1 MISGQSAM
9 CHNFL
14 ASTLDQRCPA
24 TGGCVGLVV
33 VRINK
38 HLWCVLYHW
47 VKADPGAPPPPPSPL
62 CLSALAP
69 AFQLRRRPGV
79 VTWTSPTRGNQKH
92 GLHVGSRQS
101 FIPSFISAEAVAT
114 LRRLDHVCRAALLV
128 FVCFPEISLI
138 TAPGWE
144 IALWLIN
151 PN

>member
-1 MISGQSAM
+1 MADLPLYI
-9 CHNFL
+9 
-14 ASTLDQRCPA
+14 CPPTSFPA
-24 TGGCVGLVV
+24 PEEDGGSD
-33 VRINK
+33 REF
-38 HLWCVLYHW
+38 
-47 VKADPGAPPPPPSPL
+47 P
-62 CLSALAP
+62 
-69 AFQLRRRPGV
+69 RRA
-79 VTWTSPTRGNQKH
+79 NQKH
-92 GLHVGSRQS
+92 GLHVGGQS